1 MRDMSGKN
9 NPMYGKPGTFKGK
22 HHSDESKKKLSQ
34 ARIGKFKG
42 LENHNTKLF
51 TIDNNIL
58 DIHLENILVEE
69 ALKIT
74 EIKKSTLYQT
84 ARTRIPF
91 KDWKIGYIED
101 KGKPFNQREKKISYR
116 QKLKLGIISED
127 TTPIEGRIY
136 VHKNKINGK
145 YYVGQTTQQNIEDR
159 WRDGKGYKVN
169 QVFKRAIDKYGWE
182 NFEHTILP
190 EIFKTQKELNEAEIR
205 YIEEYNSIKNGY
217 NILPGGFFNP
227 MSNPESKEKA
237 RKATIGLKRTPEQI
251 ERIRQSKLNMDP
263 EKKEKLRQNLSEMA
277 KKRIGDKNS
286 FYGKTHSEETR
297 KKLSEKMTGKN
308 KGADSYKSR
317 KIICNETKEI
327 YVSIRDAFEKTG
339 IPTSSI
345 SNDCRNLYNKRKK
358 ERITFSYLED

>member
-205 YIEEYNSIKNGY
+205 YIEKYDSIKNGY
-217 NILPGGFFNP
+217 NILPGGFSNP
-227 MSNPESKEKA
+227 MANPESREKA
-237 RKATIGLKRTPEQI
+237 RKATTGLKRTPEQI